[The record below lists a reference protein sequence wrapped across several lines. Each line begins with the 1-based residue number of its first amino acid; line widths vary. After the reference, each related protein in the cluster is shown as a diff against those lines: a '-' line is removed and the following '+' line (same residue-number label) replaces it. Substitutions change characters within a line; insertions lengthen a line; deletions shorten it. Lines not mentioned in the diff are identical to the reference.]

1 MSSIVLIGSDH
12 ALLEG
17 LAQTLAAAGFRV
29 DLALGVDDANSI
41 AGHDPPLVVVLDR
54 ETALATWSGARI
66 PIITL
71 APGGSVVLYHATDD
85 GPLPLPPALQRLTLA
100 DLTLPLERQRLVALV
115 QSVSARARSRGQRPA
130 GESVERS
137 E

>member
-54 ETALATWSGARI
+54 ETAMATWSAARI
-66 PIITL
+66 PILAL
-71 APGGSVVLYHATDD
+71 APGGSVVLYHTTDE
-85 GPLPLPPALQRLTLA
+85 GPLPLPAALQRLTLA